1 MGGTDEPAPV
11 VRGWCPG
18 ALRPMLSG
26 DGWVVRIR
34 PPLGRLSQ
42 LQAGG
47 VADLAVAHGNG
58 MLDVTNRANLQIRG
72 ITEASHTPL
81 IEGLRA
87 LELVDA
93 DAHIE
98 ARRNII
104 VTPFADA
111 RAYNFAAQLTD
122 LLALWDGPE
131 ISGKFGFAI
140 DTGTIP
146 VLRDSPA
153 DIRLELDAAGGLLLC
168 AEGVEAGQPVAEE
181 QAVAAMTA
189 LARDVLSE
197 DLGRRMAVVLANGYT
212 LPNSFVEQRQR
223 GQSFP
228 TLGAVEYGFLVG
240 LAFGQINAETLYDL
254 SKLGALRLTP
264 WRMVLVEGIR
274 DAPEVSGLITDPN
287 DPLLRVV
294 ACTGAPACSQALA
307 AVRPLAQTLAPRIPK
322 GTIAHVSGCAKG
334 CAHPRAADLTLVAT
348 SEGYN
353 YMRNA
358 RANDTPERRHI
369 RPEDVSELI

>member
-1 MGGTDEPAPV
+1 M
-11 VRGWCPG
+11 
-18 ALRPMLSG
+18 
-26 DGWVVRIR
+26 
-34 PPLGRLSQ
+34 
-42 LQAGG
+42 
-47 VADLAVAHGNG
+47 
-58 MLDVTNRANLQIRG
+58 TNRANLQIRG

-228 TLGAVEYGFLVG
+228 TLGAGEYGFLVG

-307 AVRPLAQTLAPRIPK
+307 AVRPLAQTLAPRVPK